1 MLRTRIATWTLVV
14 LACAGLVLVALVAA
28 VILLGERN
36 PDKRA
41 IICMALGLVIL
52 WCILGGVL
60 MRLGRDRFVSL
71 MARVRIPW
79 QIKFVVLCIV
89 MALLEEAVTVSMTN
103 LGPWFGAVS
112 DAAHITASKSYLE
125 TVCLDSVIIFVP
137 QFMCWAFLLW
147 LWDFK
152 PVEVMLLYGLTGWIM
167 EGLHSGPGNWG
178 AVGMWVYVY
187 GLMVYLPACTVPPDR
202 KAWPV
207 RWWTWPLAT
216 LSGLTLA
223 ILFAIPVVPLI
234 WFFHWLLG
242 PIHRL
247 SGS

>member
-14 LACAGLVLVALVAA
+14 LACVGLVLVALVAA

-103 LGPWFGAVS
+103 LGPRFGAVS
-112 DAAHITASKSYLE
+112 DAAHIAASKSYLE

-137 QFMCWAFLLW
+137 QFMCW
-147 LWDFK
+147 
-152 PVEVMLLYGLTGWIM
+152 PSSCG
-167 EGLHSGPGNWG
+167 SG
-178 AVGMWVYVY
+178 
-187 GLMVYLPACTVPPDR
+187 TSSQSR
-202 KAWPV
+202 
-207 RWWTWPLAT
+207 
-216 LSGLTLA
+216 
-223 ILFAIPVVPLI
+223 
-234 WFFHWLLG
+234 
-242 PIHRL
+242 
-247 SGS
+247 